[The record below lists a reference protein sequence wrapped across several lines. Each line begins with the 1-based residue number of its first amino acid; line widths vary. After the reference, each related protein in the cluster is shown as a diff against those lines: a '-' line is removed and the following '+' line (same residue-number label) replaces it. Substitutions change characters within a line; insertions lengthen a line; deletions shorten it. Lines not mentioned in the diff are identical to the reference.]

1 MRAVILIR
9 ILVGWVFISEG
20 IQKFLFPQ
28 ALGVGRFAK
37 IGIPLPQFAAPAVG
51 FVEIFCGALL
61 ILGLFTRWAAIP
73 LLAVI
78 GVAIAKTKVPELFT
92 PGQGV
97 WYMLHDARADFSMA
111 LGLIFLLIV
120 GAGGISVDA
129 ARRGFREYR
138 SGKTP
143 GDGGEPRRRGLGS
156 HPERQEEVSSEGA
169 GRRSRGLGSD
179 PQEAPHTIAGQPKP
193 GGPGGIAT

>member
-9 ILVGWVFISEG
+9 ILVGWVFVSEG

-28 ALGVGRFAK
+28 ALGAGRFAK

-51 FVEIFCGALL
+51 FVEIACGTLL
-61 ILGLFTRWAAIP
+61 ILGLFTRWVAIP

-78 GVAIAKTKVPELFT
+78 GTAIATTKVPELHA
-92 PGQGV
+92 QGV
-97 WYMLHDARADFSMA
+97 WFMLHDARADFSMA
-111 LGLIFLLIV
+111 LGLIFLLMV
-120 GAGGISVDA
+120 GPGGLSVDA

-138 SGKTP
+138 A
-143 GDGGEPRRRGLGS
+143 GGTSPDAAERRKRGLGS
-156 HPERQEEVSSEGA
+156 QVEPREEPS
-169 GRRSRGLGSD
+169 
-179 PQEAPHTIAGQPKP
+179 HTITGQPRP

>member
-28 ALGVGRFAK
+28 ALGAGRFAQ

-61 ILGLFTRWAAIP
+61 ILGLFTRWVAIP

-78 GVAIAKTKVPELFT
+78 GTAIATTKVPELHRA
-92 PGQGV
+92 GQGA
-97 WYMLHDARADFSMA
+97 WFMLHDARADFSMA

-120 GAGGISVDA
+120 GAGGLSVDA
-129 ARRGFREYR
+129 ALRSFRDYR
-138 SGKTP
+138 SGGTTML
-143 GDGGEPRRRGLGS
+143 GLGEPRGRGLGS
-156 HPERQEEVSSEGA
+156 QAHPRDE
-169 GRRSRGLGSD
+169 
-179 PQEAPHTIAGQPKP
+179 PPHTIAGEPRP
-193 GGPGGIAT
+193 GGPDGIAT

>member
-28 ALGVGRFAK
+28 TLGVGRFAK

-61 ILGLFTRWAAIP
+61 IVGLFTRWAAIP

-78 GVAIAKTKVPELFT
+78 GVAIAKTKIPELFT

-120 GAGGISVDA
+120 GAGGISIDG
-129 ARRGFREYR
+129 ARKGIREYR
-138 SGKTP
+138 AGRTP
-143 GDGGEPRRRGLGS
+143 RDGEPR
-156 HPERQEEVSSEGA
+156 V
-169 GRRSRGLGSD
+169 SRGLGSQKP
-179 PQEAPHTIAGQPKP
+179 PQEEASHTIAGQPKP

>member
-28 ALGVGRFAK
+28 TLGVGRFAK
-37 IGIPLPQFAAPAVG
+37 IGIPLPQFSAPAVG
-51 FVEIFCGALL
+51 FVEIICGALL
-61 ILGLFTRWAAIP
+61 ILGVFTRWVAIP

-78 GVAIAKTKVPELFT
+78 LTAIAKTKVPELFT

-97 WYMLHDARADFSMA
+97 WYMLHDARADFSML

-120 GAGGISVDA
+120 GAGGISVDG
-129 ARRGFREYR
+129 ARKGFRDYR
-138 SGKTP
+138 AGRIQ
-143 GDGGEPRRRGLGS
+143 DGETKRKRGLGS
-156 HPERQEEVSSEGA
+156 QAEHEDER
-169 GRRSRGLGSD
+169 
-179 PQEAPHTIAGQPKP
+179 PHTIAGQPKP

>member
-37 IGIPLPQFAAPAVG
+37 IGIPLPQFSAPAVG
-51 FVEIFCGALL
+51 FVEIFCGAVL
-61 ILGLFTRWAAIP
+61 ILGLFTRWVAIP

-78 GVAIAKTKVPELFT
+78 AVAIAKTKVPELFT

-111 LGLIFLLIV
+111 LGLVFLLIV
-120 GAGGISVDA
+120 GAGSLSIDG

-138 SGKTP
+138 P
-143 GDGGEPRRRGLGS
+143 GRTTVLGLGGEPRGRGLGS
-156 HPERQEEVSSEGA
+156 QAKPGEEP
-169 GRRSRGLGSD
+169 L
-179 PQEAPHTIAGQPKP
+179 HTIAGQPRP
-193 GGPGGIAT
+193 GGDEVSS

>member
-28 ALGVGRFAK
+28 ALGAGRFAQ

-61 ILGLFTRWAAIP
+61 ILGLFTRWVAIP

-78 GVAIAKTKVPELFT
+78 GTAIATTKIPELRA
-92 PGQGV
+92 QGV
-97 WYMLHDARADFSMA
+97 WFMLHDARADFSMA
-111 LGLIFLLIV
+111 LGLLFLLIV
-120 GAGGISVDA
+120 GAGTLSIDGARKSYRDYRPGRSA
-129 ARRGFREYR
+129 A
-138 SGKTP
+138 P
-143 GDGGEPRRRGLGS
+143 GLGGEP
-156 HPERQEEVSSEGA
+156 
-169 GRRSRGLGSD
+169 RSRGLGSQAR
-179 PQEAPHTIAGQPKP
+179 PREEPSHTIAGQPKA
-193 GGPGGIAT
+193 GGGDQISS

>member
-28 ALGVGRFAK
+28 TLGAGRFAK
-37 IGIPLPQFAAPAVG
+37 IGIPLPQFAAPAIG
-51 FVEIFCGALL
+51 FAEIFCGALL
-61 ILGLFTRWAAIP
+61 ILGLFTRWVAIP

-92 PGQGV
+92 SGQGV
-97 WYMLHDARADFSMA
+97 WYMLHDARTDFSMA

-120 GAGGISVDA
+120 GGGGLSIDG
-129 ARRGFREYR
+129 ARRGIREYR
-138 SGKTP
+138 AGRTGQEIGQRP
-143 GDGGEPRRRGLGS
+143 ARGLGS
-156 HPERQEEVSSEGA
+156 QSDREE
-169 GRRSRGLGSD
+169 
-179 PQEAPHTIAGQPKP
+179 EAPHTIAGQPKP
-193 GGPGGIAT
+193 GGHGGIAT

>member
-61 ILGLFTRWAAIP
+61 ILGLFTRWVAIP

-78 GVAIAKTKVPELFT
+78 GTAIATTKVPELYT
-92 PGQGV
+92 PGQGA

-120 GAGGISVDA
+120 GAGGLSVDA
-129 ARRGFREYR
+129 ARKGFRDYR
-138 SGKTP
+138 DGP
-143 GDGGEPRRRGLGS
+143 QNGGERRVRGLGS
-156 HPERQEEVSSEGA
+156 QKEPEE
-169 GRRSRGLGSD
+169 
-179 PQEAPHTIAGQPKP
+179 EAPHTIAGQPRP
-193 GGPGGIAT
+193 GGPDGIAS

>member
-28 ALGVGRFAK
+28 ALGAGRFAK

-61 ILGLFTRWAAIP
+61 IVGLFTRWVAIP

-97 WYMLHDARADFSMA
+97 WYMLHDARVDFSML
-111 LGLIFLLIV
+111 LGLLFLLIV
-120 GAGGISVDA
+120 GAGALSVDGARKGIRDYRAGRA
-129 ARRGFREYR
+129 AQ
-138 SGKTP
+138 
-143 GDGGEPRRRGLGS
+143 GGEPK
-156 HPERQEEVSSEGA
+156 
-169 GRRSRGLGSD
+169 RSRGLGSQT
-179 PQEAPHTIAGQPKP
+179 PQQEEAPHTIAGQPKA

>member
-61 ILGLFTRWAAIP
+61 ILGLFTRWVAIP

-78 GVAIAKTKVPELFT
+78 GTAIATTKVPELYT
-92 PGQGV
+92 PGQGA

-111 LGLIFLLIV
+111 LGLIFLLIA
-120 GAGGISVDA
+120 GAGGLSVDA
-129 ARRGFREYR
+129 ARKGFRDSR
-138 SGKTP
+138 N
-143 GDGGEPRRRGLGS
+143 GGERRGRGLGS
-156 HPERQEEVSSEGA
+156 QPESHADLSAESRE
-169 GRRSRGLGSD
+169 RRTRGLGSQ
-179 PQEAPHTIAGQPKP
+179 PEEVPHTIAGQPKP
-193 GGPGGIAT
+193 GDPGGIAS

>member
-28 ALGVGRFAK
+28 TLGVARFAK

-51 FVEIFCGALL
+51 FVEIFCGTLL

-120 GAGGISVDA
+120 GPGGISLDA
-129 ARRGFREYR
+129 ARRGFREYPP
-138 SGKTP
+138 GKPTVL
-143 GDGGEPRRRGLGS
+143 GLSEPRGRGLGS
-156 HPERQEEVSSEGA
+156 HAETRGEPE
-169 GRRSRGLGSD
+169 
-179 PQEAPHTIAGQPKP
+179 HTIAGQPRQ
-193 GGPGGIAT
+193 GGPGGNAG